1 MVTLHNLTH
10 WIPFFCYIL
19 YLIFNNRH
27 NQKRHNNGGGALQS
41 ILTVATSCGSSKTSL
56 NSTKLSSSQKQ
67 IDSHLD
73 SPSNSTHDNDAD
85 ILHEYRVSHADNNT
99 TINLDRYDLAVSK
112 EKSRCK
118 LWLLFW
124 TWKFDTYLQR

>member
-1 MVTLHNLTH
+1 M
-10 WIPFFCYIL
+10 
-19 YLIFNNRH
+19 
-27 NQKRHNNGGGALQS
+27 QS

-73 SPSNSTHDNDAD
+73 SPSISTHDNDAD

-99 TINLDRYDLAVSK
+99 ANNIDRYDLAVSK
-112 EKSRCK
+112 QKAN
-118 LWLLFW
+118 
-124 TWKFDTYLQR
+124 DTDINIPGSKTKNYLVHRNLSNWSHC